1 MGAGRPSKYEEE
13 YVEQVEKVC
22 TLFGADDKKL
32 AGFFKVSKRT
42 INTWKKEHPEFLHS
56 IKKGKD
62 YYDTNNVEVSLRQRA
77 EGYEHEEI
85 KFFSHEGVV
94 TDERVVTKHYPPE
107 TTAAIFWLKNR
118 HPDRWRDIKAMEIT
132 GKDGEA
138 FITNVIV
145 YLPDNKRAKNANH

>member
-1 MGAGRPSKYEEE
+1 MAGRPSKYKEE
-13 YVEQVEKVC
+13 YAEQAEKVC

-32 AGFFKVSKRT
+32 ARFFKVSKST
-42 INTWKKEHPEFLHS
+42 LNLWKLEHEEFSDS

-85 KFFSHEGVV
+85 KFFSHEGIV
-94 TDERVVTKHYPPE
+94 TDERTIIKHYPPE

-118 HPDRWRDIKAMEIT
+118 HPERWRDIKAMEIT
-132 GKDGEA
+132 GKDGGTIDQNLTVT
-138 FITNVIV
+138 FI
-145 YLPDNKRAKNANH
+145 DSKK